1 MFLASFDTFKMFKT
15 VETNINLMQQA
26 NKKYVICLE
35 IVVLRKFSLLQRK
48 IKSMAYLH
56 SKS

>member
-26 NKKYVICLE
+26 NKKNVICLE